1 MTFQILALAFVA
13 GLYMAWNI
21 GANDAANGM
30 ATAVGSRAISL
41 RQALVIAGILDFV
54 GAAFIGSHVCD
65 TIRKGIVDP
74 SIMQDPHTVSLGLLA
89 ALVSASLWVFL
100 STWRQLPVS
109 TTHSIVGAMIG
120 FGLISNG
127 VSAVQWGKVV
137 GIALSWVI
145 SPLFAMVLS
154 MTMLRFIRSRI
165 FSRDDMFQA
174 ALLWSPFFAGIT
186 FFVVFASLLM
196 KTPLGTKL
204 GMTSL
209 SGLGVGL
216 GAAFA
221 GGFGARAFVRRTIS
235 QRGEF
240 GVEELFRRLQIFTSC
255 YVALAHGANDV
266 ANAMGPL
273 AGIYLIYVSK
283 AVNPTVPVPFF
294 LLALGGAGIA
304 AGVAMWGYRV
314 IETMGE
320 RITTL
325 TNTRGFSVDFG
336 TATCVLLA
344 AKLGLPVSTT
354 HAVVGAVIGVG
365 LARGVAAVDFRVVF
379 RICLYWVVTLPVSAV
394 SAMLVYKLLRAVYG

>member
-1 MTFQILALAFVA
+1 MTIQILVLAGVA

-30 ATAVGSRAISL
+30 ASAVGARAITL
-41 RQALVIAGILDFV
+41 KQAVWIAALLDFL
-54 GAAFIGSHVCD
+54 GAAFIGSHVCE

-74 SIMQDPHTVSLGLLA
+74 SFMQDPHVVSLGLLA
-89 ALVSASLWVFL
+89 ALISASLWVFL

-120 FGLISNG
+120 VGLISG
-127 VSAVQWGKVV
+127 GLPAVQWGKVLAIV
-137 GIALSWVI
+137 LSWVV
-145 SPLFAMVLS
+145 SPFLAIIFS
-154 MTMLRFIRSRI
+154 MTMFKFIRSLI
-165 FSRDDMFQA
+165 FSREDMFQA
-174 ALLWSPFFAGIT
+174 AYLWSPFFAGVA
-186 FFVVFASLLM
+186 FFIVSASLLM

-209 SGLGVGL
+209 STLTVSLGTAVAGGL
-216 GAAFA
+216 GA
-221 GGFGARAFVRRTIS
+221 RTLVKRSIS

-240 GVEELFRRLQIFTSC
+240 GVEELFRRLQVFTSC

-273 AGIYLIYVSK
+273 AGIYLIYTSK
-283 AVNPTVPVPFF
+283 TVNPTVPVPFF

-314 IETMGE
+314 IETLGE

-344 AKLGLPVSTT
+344 SKLGLPVSTT
-354 HAVVGAVIGVG
+354 HAAVGAVIGVG
-365 LARGVAAVDFRVVF
+365 LAKGVAAVDLRVVF
-379 RICLYWVVTLPVSAV
+379 RICLYWVITLPVAAV
-394 SAMLVYKLLRAVYG
+394 TAMLIYKILRAIYG

>member
-1 MTFQILALAFVA
+1 VTFQILALAFVA

-30 ATAVGSRAISL
+30 ASAVGARAITL
-41 RQALVIAGILDFV
+41 RQAVLIAAVLDFL
-54 GAAFIGSHVCD
+54 GAAFIGSHVCE

-74 SIMQDPHTVSLGLLA
+74 SFLQDPHTVSLGLLA

-120 FGLISNG
+120 FGLISG
-127 VSAVQWGKVV
+127 GLSAIQWGKVLS
-137 GIALSWVI
+137 IALSWIV
-145 SPLFAMVLS
+145 SPLLAIFLS
-154 MTMLRFIRSRI
+154 MYMFRFIRSLI
-165 FSRDDMFQA
+165 FSREDMFQA
-174 ALLWSPFFAGIT
+174 ALLWSPFFAGIA
-186 FFVVFASLLM
+186 FFIVFASLFM
-196 KTPLGTKL
+196 KTPLGSRL
-204 GMTSL
+204 GISSSL
-209 SGLGVGL
+209 ALLVAL
-216 GAAFA
+216 GAAIA
-221 GGFGARAFVRRTIS
+221 GGLSARAWVRKTIS
-235 QRGEF
+235 SRGEI

-283 AVNPTVPVPFF
+283 TVNPTVPVPFF

-304 AGVAMWGYRV
+304 MGVAMWGYRV
-314 IETMGE
+314 IETLGK

-344 AKLGLPVSTT
+344 SKLGLPVSTT
-354 HAVVGAVIGVG
+354 HAAVGAVIGVG
-365 LARGVAAVDFRVVF
+365 LARGVAAVDFRVVL

-394 SAMLVYKLLRAVYG
+394 SAMLVFKLLEAVYG

>member
-1 MTFQILALAFVA
+1 MTFQILVLALIA

-30 ATAVGSRAISL
+30 ASAVGARAISL
-41 RQALVIAGILDFV
+41 RQAVWIAAVLDFL
-54 GAAFIGSHVCD
+54 GAAFIGSHVCE

-74 SIMQDPHTVSLGLLA
+74 SFMQDPHIVSLGLLA

-109 TTHSIVGAMIG
+109 TTHSIVGAMVG
-120 FGLISNG
+120 FGLISGG
-127 VSAVQWGKVV
+127 VSAVQWGKVTAIV
-137 GIALSWVI
+137 LSWIV
-145 SPLFAMVLS
+145 SPFLAILLS
-154 MTMLRFIRSRI
+154 MTMFWFIRTLI
-165 FSRDDMFQA
+165 FSREDMFQA
-174 ALLWSPFFAGIT
+174 ALLWSPFFAGIAL
-186 FFVVFASLLM
+186 FIVVASLLM
-196 KTPLGTKL
+196 KTPLGSRL
-204 GMTSL
+204 EIS
-209 SGLGVGL
+209 SGSALL
-216 GAAFA
+216 IAFGTALA
-221 GGFGARAFVRRTIS
+221 GGFGARRCVHRTIS

-240 GVEELFRRLQIFTSC
+240 DVEELFRRLQIFTSC

-266 ANAMGPL
+266 ANAIGPL
-273 AGIYLIYVSK
+273 AGIYLIYASK
-283 AVNPTVPVPFF
+283 TVNPTVPVPFS

-344 AKLGLPVSTT
+344 SKLGLPVSTT
-354 HAVVGAVIGVG
+354 HAAVGAVIGVG

-379 RICLYWVVTLPVSAV
+379 RICLYWVFTLPVSAV
-394 SAMLVYKLLRAVYG
+394 SAMLIYQLLRAVYG

>member
-1 MTFQILALAFVA
+1 MTFQILVLAFVA

-30 ATAVGSRAISL
+30 ASAVGARAITMK
-41 RQALVIAGILDFV
+41 QAVCIAAVLDFL
-54 GAAFIGSHVCD
+54 GATFIGSHVCD

-74 SIMQDPHTVSLGLLA
+74 FFLQDPHTVSLGLLA

-109 TTHSIVGAMIG
+109 TTHSIVGSMIG
-120 FGLISNG
+120 FGLISGG
-127 VSAVQWGKVV
+127 VSAIQWGKVLA
-137 GIALSWVI
+137 IALSWIV
-145 SPLFAMVLS
+145 SPFLAIVLS
-154 MTMLRFIRSRI
+154 MTMFWLIRNLI
-165 FSRDDMFQA
+165 FSREDMFQA
-174 ALLWSPFFAGIT
+174 AVLWSPFFAGIAL
-186 FFVVFASLLM
+186 FIVFASLFM
-196 KTPLGTKL
+196 KTPLGAKL
-204 GMTSL
+204 GITTGSAL
-209 SGLGVGL
+209 FVALGTAVAGGLGT
-216 GAAFA
+216 
-221 GGFGARAFVRRTIS
+221 RRLIQSAIS
-235 QRGEF
+235 PRGES

-283 AVNPTVPVPFF
+283 TVNPTVPVPFF
-294 LLALGGAGIA
+294 LLALGGAGIGL
-304 AGVAMWGYRV
+304 GVAMWGYRV
-314 IETMGE
+314 IQTLGQ

-344 AKLGLPVSTT
+344 SKLGLPVSTT
-354 HAVVGAVIGVG
+354 HAAVGAVIGVG

-379 RICLYWVVTLPVSAV
+379 RICLYWVITLPVSAV

>member
-1 MTFQILALAFVA
+1 VSLQILVLGFVA

-30 ATAVGSRAISL
+30 APAVGSRAISL

-54 GAAFIGSHVCD
+54 GATFIGSHVCD

-74 SIMQDPHTVSLGLLA
+74 SFMQDPHTVSLGLLA

-120 FGLISNG
+120 FGLISG
-127 VSAVQWGKVV
+127 GLSAIQWGKVLS
-137 GIALSWVI
+137 IALSWIV
-145 SPLFAMVLS
+145 SPLLAILLS
-154 MTMLRFIRSRI
+154 MSMFRFIRSLI
-165 FSRDDMFQA
+165 FSREDMFQA

-186 FFVVFASLLM
+186 FFIVFASLFM
-196 KTPLGTKL
+196 KTPLGFKL
-204 GMTSL
+204 GIS
-209 SGLGVGL
+209 SGLALLCAL

-221 GGFGARAFVRRTIS
+221 GGMAARAWVRKTIS
-235 QRGEF
+235 SRGEF

-283 AVNPTVPVPFF
+283 TVNPMVPVPFF

-304 AGVAMWGYRV
+304 LGVSMWGYRV

-344 AKLGLPVSTT
+344 SKLGLPVSTT
-354 HAVVGAVIGVG
+354 HAAVGSVIGVG
-365 LARGVAAVDFRVVF
+365 LARGVAAVDFRVVL

-394 SAMLVYKLLRAVYG
+394 SAMLVFKLLKAVYG